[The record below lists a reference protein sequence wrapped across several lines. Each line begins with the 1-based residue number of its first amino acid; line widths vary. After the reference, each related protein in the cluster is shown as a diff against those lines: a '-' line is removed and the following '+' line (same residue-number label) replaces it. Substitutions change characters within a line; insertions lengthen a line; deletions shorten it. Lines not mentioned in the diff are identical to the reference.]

1 MRVLVHHSAGIR
13 MRLASF
19 PAALRA
25 WKRAARGQSVTISPE
40 QMIAF
45 GRLR

>member
-19 PAALRA
+19 PAASGVETER
-25 WKRAARGQSVTISPE
+25 RAAN
-40 QMIAF
+40 
-45 GRLR
+45 L